1 MMTGVT
7 SDVQS
12 LIAWLSPSPMPLFP
26 RRACGS
32 VAAILANA
40 YCAERGKRQRPTLS
54 MRRLR
59 ESRRVRS
66 SVWAVA
72 GELVGDRRS
81 EMRRE
86 HARMVA
92 AGVRVNGDAG

>member
-1 MMTGVT
+1 MALPV
-7 SDVQS
+7 SHVS
-12 LIAWLSPSPMPLFP
+12 LFP

-32 VAAILANA
+32 VANA

-54 MRRLR
+54 IRRLS

-66 SVWAVA
+66 SVCAVA
-72 GELVGDRRS
+72 GELVGERHGERRS
-81 EMRRE
+81 EKRRE

-92 AGVRVNGDAG
+92 AGVRVNADTG

>member
-1 MMTGVT
+1 VMTGVT

-12 LIAWLSPSPMPLFP
+12 LIAWLSPSPMSLFP

-32 VAAILANA
+32 VANA

-81 EMRRE
+81 EKRRE

>member
-1 MMTGVT
+1 M
-7 SDVQS
+7 
-12 LIAWLSPSPMPLFP
+12 
-26 RRACGS
+26 
-32 VAAILANA
+32 
-40 YCAERGKRQRPTLS
+40 S

-81 EMRRE
+81 EKRRE